1 MQERRA
7 LLHERRIV
15 MFKKTFGKN
24 SSVERI
30 PTVYNFAKFIFIFG
44 IIVAVFSAIFVLGIA
59 LICEV
64 GEEEK
69 VVVTLIDKKVDR
81 GLVRV
86 GAAAVGVRKYIYVL
100 DDEGYKFE
108 KTVSK
113 KFINRL
119 NGGVIGVKYR
129 LFGS

>member
-1 MQERRA
+1 MKFE
-7 LLHERRIV
+7 ID
-15 MFKKTFGKN
+15 K
-24 SSVERI
+24 
-30 PTVYNFAKFIFIFG
+30 FAKYVSIFG
-44 IIVAVFSAIFVLGIA
+44 IIVAVFSVIFVLGTV

-69 VVVTLIDKKVDR
+69 IVVILVDKREDK

-86 GAAAVGVRKYIYVL
+86 GAAAVGVSKYIYVL

-113 KFINRL
+113 RDFGWFEKGDRIVMMRKKFINRL
-119 NGGVIGVKYR
+119 NGEVIGVKYR
-129 LFGS
+129 FFEE

>member
-1 MQERRA
+1 MKFE
-7 LLHERRIV
+7 EDKFDKIV
-15 MFKKTFGKN
+15 KYV
-24 SSVERI
+24 S
-30 PTVYNFAKFIFIFG
+30 IFG
-44 IIVAVFSAIFVLGIA
+44 IIVAIFSIIFVLGTV

-69 VVVTLIDKKVDR
+69 TVVTLVDKKVDR

-108 KTVSK
+108 TTVSK
-113 KFINRL
+113 RDFGWFEKGDRIVVMRKKIINRL
-119 NGGVIGVKYR
+119 NGEVVGVKYR
-129 LFGS
+129 FFEE

>member
-1 MQERRA
+1 
-7 LLHERRIV
+7 

-24 SSVERI
+24 SPVERI
-30 PTVYNFAKFIFIFG
+30 PTAYNFAKFIFIFG
-44 IIVAVFSAIFVLGIA
+44 IIVAIFVLGTV

-69 VVVTLIDKKVDR
+69 VMVTLVDKQENK

-86 GAAAVGVRKYIYVL
+86 GAAAVRVRKYIYVL

-108 KTVSK
+108 KTVNKRDFGWFEKGDRIVMMRK

-119 NGGVIGVKYR
+119 NGEVVGVRYR
-129 LFGS
+129 FFEE

>member
-1 MQERRA
+1 MK
-7 LLHERRIV
+7 
-15 MFKKTFGKN
+15 FKEDK
-24 SSVERI
+24 I
-30 PTVYNFAKFIFIFG
+30 DIFARYLFIFAV
-44 IIVAVFSAIFVLGIA
+44 IVAIFSIILGIG
-59 LICEV
+59 LVVVCEV

-69 VVVTLIDKKVDR
+69 AVVTLVDKKEDM

-113 KFINRL
+113 RDFGWFEKGDRIVVMRKKIVNRL
-119 NGGVIGVKYR
+119 NGKVVGVRYR
-129 LFGS
+129 FFEE

>member
-1 MQERRA
+1 MKFE
-7 LLHERRIV
+7 EDKFDKIV
-15 MFKKTFGKN
+15 KYV
-24 SSVERI
+24 S
-30 PTVYNFAKFIFIFG
+30 IFG
-44 IIVAVFSAIFVLGIA
+44 IVVAIFLIIFVLGMV

-69 VVVTLIDKKVDR
+69 TVVTLVDKKVDR

-113 KFINRL
+113 RDFGWFEKGDRIVMMRKKFINRL
-119 NGGVIGVKYR
+119 NGEVIGVEYR
-129 LFGS
+129 FF